1 MTPVRKRV
9 TPITKW
15 RRAGPPYGPP
25 AAGASAGPS
34 DPRQGQIH
42 AFRVGLA
49 GALGVGVGLIV
60 WAAVSSLATLFVYI
74 GLAVFVA
81 LGLDPVLRWLEGR
94 KVPRTLAVV
103 LVIGTLGLSV
113 ASLLYWIIPRLIGEV
128 RALIDYLPVLIERL
142 LRSDWVENIAGI
154 LSGYVNL
161 DELLAA
167 LTGFLSDPDNLV
179 ALGGGLLTVGAG
191 LVGGLTG
198 AIFVFILT
206 VYLTATLNR
215 TKRAAYRLVP
225 ASQREA
231 FIDIAEDTADSISR
245 YLVGNFALS
254 LINGLLSAVFLTLIQ
269 APGPMLL
276 AAIAAFGSFVPMVGT
291 LVSSVV
297 ITAVCLTA
305 SPQTAVVAG
314 IYYLVY
320 MQVEAYIL
328 TPRIMDKAVE
338 IPGSLVLVAVV
349 AGGTL
354 GGILGALVA
363 VPLATSAVI
372 IIHKVVIPRQNS
384 R

>member
-1 MTPVRKRV
+1 M
-9 TPITKW
+9 
-15 RRAGPPYGPP
+15 
-25 AAGASAGPS
+25 
-34 DPRQGQIH
+34 H

-94 KVPRTLAVV
+94 NVPRPLAVV
-103 LVIGTLGLSV
+103 LVIGALGLSV
-113 ASLLYWIIPRLIGEV
+113 TSLLYWIIPRLIGEI
-128 RALIDYLPVLIERL
+128 RALIDYLPALIERL

-154 LSGYVNL
+154 LSGYLNL
-161 DELLAA
+161 DELLAT

-191 LVGGLTG
+191 LLGGFTG

-206 VYLTATLNR
+206 MYLTATLAR

-245 YLVGNFALS
+245 YLMGNFALS

-269 APGPMLL
+269 APGPLLL
-276 AAIAAFGSFVPMVGT
+276 AVIAAFGSFVPMVGT